1 MPSSKEMKS
10 ALLTGAGGF
19 TGRYVESA
27 LAARGYKVAHLEASG
42 KNPCDLTKLVEVERT
57 VQAARPDVVVHLA
70 AITFV
75 AHDNAEDFYRVN
87 VIGTLNL
94 LEALANLERPP
105 RRVVIASS
113 ANVYGTPDIEVL
125 DESICPVPVNHYANS
140 KLAMEHMV
148 RTWFDR
154 LPILIT
160 RPFNYTGVGQADHF
174 LIPKV
179 VRHFRE
185 RAPVIELGNLQVSRD
200 FSDVADVV
208 QAYMALL
215 ESDARSEIVNV
226 CSGRGLALLDVIAMM
241 NEIAGYEIEVR
252 VNPEFVRSNEVP
264 RLIGSPAKLR
274 RLVNLPPPRP
284 FSETLRQ
291 MYETSSPSENRF
303 TAEDPQV
310 EPGTHCV

>member
-1 MPSSKEMKS
+1 MKS

-19 TGRYVESA
+19 TGRYIEAA
-27 LAARGYKVAHLEASG
+27 LEARGYRVARLESAGDNS
-42 KNPCDLTKLVEVERT
+42 CDLTDLSAVKRT
-57 VQAARPDVVVHLA
+57 VLAARPDVVVHLA
-70 AITFV
+70 AVTFV
-75 AHDNAEDFYRVN
+75 AHDDAEDFYRVN

-94 LEALANLERPP
+94 LQALADLESPP
-105 RRVVIASS
+105 RRVIIASS

-125 DESICPVPVNHYANS
+125 DESICPAPVNHYATS
-140 KLAMEHMV
+140 KLAMECMV

-174 LIPKV
+174 LIPKI

-185 RAPVIELGNLQVSRD
+185 RAPVIELGNLHVSRE
-200 FSDVADVV
+200 FSDVEDVV

-215 ESDARSEIVNV
+215 ESDARSEIVNL
-226 CSGRGLALLDVIAMM
+226 CSGRPLALLDVIAMM

-252 VNPEFVRSNEVP
+252 VNPAFVRSNEVP

-284 FSETLRQ
+284 FSETLRR
-291 MYETSSPSENRF
+291 MYEAP
-303 TAEDPQV
+303 PQ
-310 EPGTHCV
+310 